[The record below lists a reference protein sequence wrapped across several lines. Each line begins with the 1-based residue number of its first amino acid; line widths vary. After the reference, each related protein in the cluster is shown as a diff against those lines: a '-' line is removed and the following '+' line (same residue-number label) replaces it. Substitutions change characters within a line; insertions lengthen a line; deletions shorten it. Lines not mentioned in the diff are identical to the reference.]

1 VKVSSQL
8 LENRQAALT
17 IEVDD
22 ERVQQALH
30 QTAKRVSN
38 QVDIPGFRKGKAPY
52 NVVVRAVGENR
63 LYDEMLDTLG
73 EQIYREA
80 LEESQLDPYGPGQ
93 LDDVKLKPL
102 VLHFTVPLRPTV
114 ELGDYRALRVPFT
127 APQIK
132 DEAVEQVLA
141 SLQERNAIVEPA
153 GEGPAELNQIAV
165 LTMEGKLSP
174 DENAE
179 TIIHEH
185 DVNLLVADTTE
196 FPFPGFVQH
205 LIGMKVGEEK
215 SFEITVPESAGDA
228 ELTGKTVYFQVKLEG
243 LKVRR
248 VPPLDDAL
256 AQTVGEYE
264 TLDALRAAVRDSLLQ
279 QATQEANSKYGE
291 ECLQKLVEQTHIE
304 FPPNMVEDE
313 LDELIK
319 RTEQRLKDQKMNLDE
334 FLNIKKQ
341 SRDEYRNELRP
352 RAENNV
358 RRALVLGT
366 LAEVEGLKVSA
377 DEVTEQI
384 NSLAG
389 RYGNQAE
396 LQAAL
401 SSSEGKRSLGLNLLT
416 DKVYVRLV
424 SICKG
429 ENPPLPTAEE
439 PAQPIEV
446 SAAEAVPIPAGEE
459 LTQETK

>member
-17 IEVDD
+17 IEVED

-141 SLQERNAIVEPA
+141 SLQERNSIVEPA
-153 GEGPAELNQIAV
+153 GEGPVELNQIAV
-165 LTMEGKLSP
+165 LTLEGKLSP

-215 SFEITVPESAGDA
+215 SFEITVPASAGDA

-291 ECLQKLVEQTHIE
+291 ECLQKLVEQARIE

-389 RYGNQAE
+389 RYGNQPE
-396 LQAAL
+396 VQEAL

-429 ENPPLPTAEE
+429 ENPPLPTPEE
-439 PAQPIEV
+439 PAQPTEV
-446 SAAEAVPIPAGEE
+446 SAAEAAPIPAGDG
-459 LTQETK
+459 LTQEA

>member
-1 VKVSSQL
+1 MKVSSQL

-22 ERVQQALH
+22 ERVQQALR

-38 QVDIPGFRKGKAPY
+38 QVNIPGFRKGKAPY
-52 NVVVRAVGENR
+52 NVIVRAVGEDR

-73 EQIYREA
+73 EQIYRQA

-93 LDDVKLKPL
+93 LDDVNRKPL

-114 ELGDYRALRVPFT
+114 ELSDYRALRVPFT

-132 DEAVEQVLA
+132 DEAVEQVLT
-141 SLQERNAIVEPA
+141 SLQERNAIMEPA
-153 GEGPAELNQIAV
+153 GGGPVELNQIAV
-165 LTMEGKLSP
+165 LTLEGKLGP
-174 DENAE
+174 DENAK
-179 TIIHEH
+179 TIIHER
-185 DVNLLVADTTE
+185 DVNLLVADTTD

-205 LIGMKVGEEK
+205 LLGMLVGEEK
-215 SFEITVPESAGDA
+215 SFEMTVPESAGDA

-243 LKVRR
+243 LQVRR
-248 VPPLDDAL
+248 VPPPDDAL

-264 TLDALRAAVRDSLLQ
+264 TLDALRTAVRNDLVQ
-279 QATQEANSKYGE
+279 QATQEAGSKYAE
-291 ECLQKLVEQTHIE
+291 ECLQKLVEQARIE
-304 FPPNMVEDE
+304 FPPNMIEDA
-313 LDELIK
+313 LDDLTK

-366 LAEVEGLKVSA
+366 LAEAEGLKVSA
-377 DEVTEQI
+377 DEVTAQI
-384 NSLAG
+384 NLLAG
-389 RYGNQAE
+389 HYGDQAGE
-396 LQAAL
+396 VQAAL

-429 ENPPLPTAEE
+429 ENPPLPTTEE
-439 PAQPIEV
+439 PAQP
-446 SAAEAVPIPAGEE
+446 AEAPSAEAAPVPANE
-459 LTQETK
+459 

>member
-1 VKVSSQL
+1 VKVTSQL

-30 QTAKRVSN
+30 QTAKRISG
-38 QVDIPGFRKGKAPY
+38 QVNIPGFRKGKAPY
-52 NVVVRAVGENR
+52 NVVVRAVGEDR
-63 LYDEMLDTLG
+63 LYDEMLDTLC

-80 LEESQLDPYGPGQ
+80 LEESQLDPHGPGR
-93 LDDVKLKPL
+93 LEDVKRKPL

-127 APQIK
+127 PPEIK
-132 DEAVEQVLA
+132 DEAVDQVLK
-141 SLQERNAIVEPA
+141 SLQERNAILEPA
-153 GEGPAELNQIAV
+153 GEGPLELNQIAV
-165 LTMEGKLSP
+165 VTIEGTLRVGTN
-174 DENAE
+174 ENAE

-185 DVNLLVADTTE
+185 DVNLLVAEKTD

-205 LIGMKVGEEK
+205 LIGMKIGEEK
-215 SFEITVPESAGDA
+215 SFEMTVPESAGDA
-228 ELTGKTVYFQVKLEG
+228 ELTGKTVYFQVKLED

-248 VPPLDDAL
+248 IPPLDDAL

-264 TLDALRAAVRDSLLQ
+264 TLDALRNAVRNSLLQ
-279 QATQEANSKYGE
+279 QAMQEADSKYAE
-291 ECLQKLVEQTHIE
+291 ECLQKLVEQARIE
-304 FPPNMVEDE
+304 FPPNMIEDE
-313 LDELIK
+313 LDDLVE
-319 RTEQRLKDQKMNLDE
+319 RAEQRLKDQKMNLDE

-358 RRALVLGT
+358 RRALALGT
-366 LAEVEGLKVSA
+366 LAEAEGLKVST

-384 NSLAG
+384 GLIAG
-389 RYGNQAE
+389 RYGDQATE
-396 LQAAL
+396 VEAAL

-416 DKVYVRLV
+416 DKLYMRLA

-429 ENPPLPTAEE
+429 ENPPLPATEE
-439 PAQPIEV
+439 PAQAVEAP
-446 SAAEAVPIPAGEE
+446 AAEAVPVPASE
-459 LTQETK
+459 

>member
-1 VKVSSQL
+1 
-8 LENRQAALT
+8 
-17 IEVDD
+17 
-22 ERVQQALH
+22 
-30 QTAKRVSN
+30 
-38 QVDIPGFRKGKAPY
+38 
-52 NVVVRAVGENR
+52 
-63 LYDEMLDTLG
+63 M
-73 EQIYREA
+73 
-80 LEESQLDPYGPGQ
+80 
-93 LDDVKLKPL
+93 
-102 VLHFTVPLRPTV
+102 
-114 ELGDYRALRVPFT
+114 
-127 APQIK
+127 
-132 DEAVEQVLA
+132 
-141 SLQERNAIVEPA
+141 
-153 GEGPAELNQIAV
+153 
-165 LTMEGKLSP
+165 
-174 DENAE
+174 
-179 TIIHEH
+179 
-185 DVNLLVADTTE
+185 
-196 FPFPGFVQH
+196 
-205 LIGMKVGEEK
+205 
-215 SFEITVPESAGDA
+215 PESAGDA

-248 VPPLDDAL
+248 VPLLDDAL

-264 TLDALRAAVRDSLLQ
+264 TLDALRAAVHDSLLQ

-291 ECLQKLVEQTHIE
+291 ECLQKLVEQARIE

-389 RYGNQAE
+389 RYGNQPE
-396 LQAAL
+396 VQTAL
-401 SSSEGKRSLGLNLLT
+401 SSSEGRRSLGLSLLT

-439 PAQPIEV
+439 PAQPTEV
-446 SAAEAVPIPAGEE
+446 SAAEVAPIPAGDG
-459 LTQETK
+459 LTQEA

>member
-1 VKVSSQL
+1 
-8 LENRQAALT
+8 
-17 IEVDD
+17 
-22 ERVQQALH
+22 
-30 QTAKRVSN
+30 
-38 QVDIPGFRKGKAPY
+38 
-52 NVVVRAVGENR
+52 
-63 LYDEMLDTLG
+63 
-73 EQIYREA
+73 
-80 LEESQLDPYGPGQ
+80 
-93 LDDVKLKPL
+93 
-102 VLHFTVPLRPTV
+102 
-114 ELGDYRALRVPFT
+114 
-127 APQIK
+127 
-132 DEAVEQVLA
+132 
-141 SLQERNAIVEPA
+141 
-153 GEGPAELNQIAV
+153 LNQIAV
-165 LTMEGKLSP
+165 LTLEGKLSP

-228 ELTGKTVYFQVKLEG
+228 ELTGKVVYFQVKLEG

-264 TLDALRAAVRDSLLQ
+264 TLEALRAAVRDSLLQ

-291 ECLQKLVEQTHIE
+291 ECLQKLVEQARIE

-389 RYGNQAE
+389 RYSNQAE

-429 ENPPLPTAEE
+429 ENPSLPTAKE
-439 PAQPIEV
+439 PAQPTEV

>member
-1 VKVSSQL
+1 MKVTSQL

-30 QTAKRVSN
+30 QTAKRVSG
-38 QVDIPGFRKGKAPY
+38 QVNIPGFRKGKAPY
-52 NVVVRAVGENR
+52 NVVVRAVGEDR
-63 LYDEMLDTLG
+63 LYKEMLEQSG
-73 EQIYREA
+73 ERFYREA
-80 LEESQLDPYGPGQ
+80 LEETRLDPYGPGQ
-93 LDDVKLKPL
+93 LDDVKRKPL

-114 ELGDYRALRVPFT
+114 ELGDYRALRVPIT
-127 APQIK
+127 APEIK
-132 DEAVEQVLA
+132 DEAVEPVLK
-141 SLQERNAIVEPA
+141 SLQERNVIMEGA
-153 GEGPAELNQIAV
+153 GEGPLEVNHTAV
-165 LTMEGKLSP
+165 VTIEGTLGAGT
-174 DENAE
+174 DENK

-185 DVNLLVADTTE
+185 NVNLLVADTTD

-215 SFEITVPESAGDA
+215 SFEMTVPESAGDA
-228 ELTGKTVYFQVKLEG
+228 ELSGKAVYFQVKLED

-264 TLDALRAAVRDSLLQ
+264 TLGALRAAVRESLLQ
-279 QATQEANSKYGE
+279 QAMQEAESKYGE
-291 ECLQKLVEQTHIE
+291 ECLQKLVEQAHVE
-304 FPPNMVEDE
+304 FPPNMLEDE
-313 LDELIK
+313 LDDLVK
-319 RTEQRLKDQKMNLDE
+319 RAEQRLKDQKMNLDE

-366 LAEVEGLKVSA
+366 LAEAEGLKVSN
-377 DEVTEQI
+377 DEVTERI
-384 NSLAG
+384 DMLAG
-389 RYGNQAE
+389 QYGAQAAE
-396 LQAAL
+396 VVSAL
-401 SSSEGKRSLGLNLLT
+401 SSAEGKRSLGLSVLT
-416 DKVYVRLV
+416 DKVYTRLM

-429 ENPPLPTAEE
+429 ENPPLPTTEE
-439 PAQPIEV
+439 PAQADNVPN
-446 SAAEAVPIPAGEE
+446 AQAVPVLASE
-459 LTQETK
+459 